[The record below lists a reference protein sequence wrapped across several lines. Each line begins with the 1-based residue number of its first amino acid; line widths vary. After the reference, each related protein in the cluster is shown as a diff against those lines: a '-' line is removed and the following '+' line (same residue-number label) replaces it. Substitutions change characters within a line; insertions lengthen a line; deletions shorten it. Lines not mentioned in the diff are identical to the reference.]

1 MPRKRVQKDV
11 RAARGGV
18 VGDEE
23 EIIAGR
29 RDRDVA
35 ARAGDVCELGAER
48 RARRIAGEDAQQ
60 LAVGRRG
67 PRRSA
72 AERPLRE

>member
-35 ARAGDVCELGAER
+35 ARAGEIGELGAER
-48 RARRIAGEDAQQ
+48 
-60 LAVGRRG
+60 GR
-67 PRRSA
+67 
-72 AERPLRE
+72 